1 MRLRLVHQ
9 LSLLLSAIV
18 VLVVLAMAALLGWN
32 LRAGFADYLREQDA
46 QVLDRL
52 MIVAEADLQRRGGP
66 PPHWGPALRDWLDS
80 TATSLGRRLAP
91 PERRRPPAT
100 GQWPGGGAGLADERL
115 PPRAGDDRPP
125 PRPPPR
131 GDPANFGGRLVLL
144 DADARHPLVG
154 REDSLQR
161 PGQLRAIKLDGRTYA
176 VLRLAEREGPGEG
189 VDAQFLSRQYLGI
202 AGIGA
207 ALIVLALF
215 AARWLAQR
223 WLRPLQAAQ
232 AAAREIAKGRLEARA
247 GTDAAHGDDELGEL
261 NRDIDAMAASLARLE
276 SSRRRWI
283 AELSHELRTPLAVL
297 RGELEALADGIRPW
311 DAAARLS
318 LQDEV
323 LRLASLIDDFHTLAL
338 SDLRELP
345 CSFGPTDVPA
355 LLAEALARAAPRAAG
370 RGLTLERDWTD
381 ALPPAASVH
390 WDARRIAQL
399 LANLLENSL
408 RYTDVPGRVRVG
420 AHALGAAIEI
430 TVEDSAPG
438 VPAEALPHLFDP
450 LYRVESSRSRD
461 HGGSGLGLAIAQAI
475 ARSHGAKLV
484 AEPSPLGGLA
494 MRIAVPLR
502 PQERT

>member
-52 MIVAEADLQRRGGP
+52 MIVAEADLLRRGGP
-66 PPHWGPALRDWLDS
+66 PPHWGPALRDWLES
-80 TATSLGRRLAP
+80 TATGLGRRLAP
-91 PERRRPPAT
+91 PERRRPPVA
-100 GQWPGGGAGLADERL
+100 GQWPGGGPGLADDRL

-154 REDSLQR
+154 REETLQR

-189 VDAQFLSRQYLGI
+189 VDAQFLTRQYLGI

-207 ALIVLALF
+207 ALIVIALL
-215 AARWLAQR
+215 AARRLAQR

-232 AAAREIAKGRLEARA
+232 TAAREIAKGRLDVRA
-247 GTDAAHGDDELGEL
+247 GTAHGDDELGEL

-276 SSRRRWI
+276 SNRRRWI

-311 DAAARLS
+311 DEGARAS

-323 LRLASLIDDFHTLAL
+323 QRLSSLIDDFHTLAL

-345 CSFGPTDVPA
+345 CSFAATDVPA
-355 LLAEALARAAPRAAG
+355 LLAEALARAAPRAAS

-381 ALPPAASVH
+381 ALPAASSVH

-408 RYTDVPGRVRVG
+408 RYTDAPGRVRLG
-420 AHALGAAIEI
+420 AQSLGAAIEI

-475 ARSHGAKLV
+475 ARSHGARLV
-484 AEPSPLGGLA
+484 AGPSALGGLA
-494 MRIAVPLR
+494 MRIALPLR
-502 PQERT
+502 PEERT